1 MGHQPTIAMGH
12 VHHVQWPDSPSLRP
26 FSKRQC
32 RQVLMAKKADPSIEN
47 AYRWSEGCV
56 DMGLWHGYNL
66 RWPVGLWDLK
76 SNKLGY
82 GPPAM
87 VKYFRWSCNPTVCV
101 QDTLVRL
108 FRKDAFAIAKD
119 DEIRDVLKCIDA
131 PAEAWTRDERALK
144 KHDKT
149 NTQIAQNSHTLLGI
163 ACSVPKW
170 SHCDGGNYRCDDP
183 FHESVRNH
191 ETAKPSWDTARGRK
205 ESKELSVNIISYHI
219 IYIYHTISDRHRV
232 DQILRAAY
240 VTQTSVAKLS
250 GAEDAESEKPKV
262 GDPEVRKVH
271 FET

>member
-1 MGHQPTIAMGH
+1 MGHHGTSTHSH
-12 VHHVQWPDSPSLRP
+12 VHQATTMPWSGVDGQEGWPQHWECL
-26 FSKRQC
+26 
-32 RQVLMAKKADPSIEN
+32 QVER
-47 AYRWSEGCV
+47 YG
-56 DMGLWHGYNL
+56 
-66 RWPVGLWDLK
+66 PVGLWDLK

-82 GPPAM
+82 GPPTAM
-87 VKYFRWSCNPTVCV
+87 VKYFHSWSCTPTLCLV

-119 DEIRDVLKCIDA
+119 DEIRDVLKCIDV

-149 NTQIAQNSHTLLGI
+149 NTQITQNSHTLLGI

-205 ESKELSVNIISYHI
+205 ESKELTVNIISHI
-219 IYIYHTISDRHRV
+219 LTIDILTRSISHTS
-232 DQILRAAY
+232 
-240 VTQTSVAKLS
+240 TT
-250 GAEDAESEKPKV
+250 
-262 GDPEVRKVH
+262 
-271 FET
+271 